1 MSPTID
7 REFNIDLNA
16 QNRIELD
23 GKINYVFY
31 TTEMETYLEDIQRK
45 NFSCETLTVV
55 NCLEDT
61 FGLQLIKSTE
71 EKKPEI

>member
-7 REFNIDLNA
+7 REFNIDLSA